1 MTAHASHKVGE
12 KTAGEKKDDLKTLD
26 LTDKPVAAFKMD
38 AWGMKF
44 NIDEFTVKAGQKIE
58 LTLNNRDL
66 MQHNILVV
74 EPGAADEVAQQAI
87 ALGAEGQD
95 KNWVP
100 DNKKILFA
108 SKLLDANKVEVL
120 KFTAPSTPGDY
131 QFVCTFPGHAPVMR
145 GIMRVVKQ

>member
-1 MTAHASHKVGE
+1 
-12 KTAGEKKDDLKTLD
+12 
-26 LTDKPVAAFKMD
+26 
-38 AWGMKF
+38 
-44 NIDEFTVKAGQKIE
+44 
-58 LTLNNRDL
+58 